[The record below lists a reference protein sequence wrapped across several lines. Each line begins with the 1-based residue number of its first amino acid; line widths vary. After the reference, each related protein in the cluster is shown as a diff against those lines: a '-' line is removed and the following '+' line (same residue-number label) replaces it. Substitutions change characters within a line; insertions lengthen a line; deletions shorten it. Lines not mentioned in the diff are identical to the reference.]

1 VNDWAVIWLGVIAVS
16 TGVMALTQIGLI
28 VVSLRV
34 ARQLS
39 ETAND
44 IRREIRP
51 LVDKVNGIA
60 DKVGRIADEA
70 GRATA
75 LATTQIE
82 RIDEILTTAT
92 ARVDEGLNIVRHAMG
107 GPLRQG
113 YAIALAIRAAIAAFS
128 RRANRA
134 ADHTPAGATRDEE
147 DALFVG

>member
-1 VNDWAVIWLGVIAVS
+1 MNDWAVIWLGVIAVS
-16 TGVMALTQIGLI
+16 TGVMALIQIGLI

-44 IRREIRP
+44 IRKEIGP
-51 LVDKVNGIA
+51 LVDKVNGLT
-60 DKVGRIADEA
+60 DKVARIADEA

-75 LATTQIE
+75 LAAIQIE
-82 RIDEILTTAT
+82 RVDQILTTAT

-113 YAIALAIRAAIAAFS
+113 YAIMLAVRAALSALS
-128 RRANRA
+128 RRANSA
-134 ADHTPAGATRDEE
+134 ADQTSAARDEE

>member
-1 VNDWAVIWLGVIAVS
+1 MTDWAVVWLGVIAVS
-16 TGVMALTQIGLI
+16 VGVMALIQIGLI

-44 IRREIRP
+44 IRREIGP
-51 LVDKVNGIA
+51 LVDKVNGLT

-75 LATTQIE
+75 LATIQIE
-82 RIDEILTTAT
+82 RIDQMLTTAT

-113 YAIALAIRAAIAAFS
+113 YAIALAVRAAISALS
-128 RRANRA
+128 RRPGRSADQSA
-134 ADHTPAGATRDEE
+134 AAGARDEE

>member
-1 VNDWAVIWLGVIAVS
+1 MNDWAVIWLGVIAVS
-16 TGVMALTQIGLI
+16 TGVMALIQIGLI

-44 IRREIRP
+44 IRKEIGP
-51 LVDKVNGIA
+51 LVDKVNGLT
-60 DKVGRIADEA
+60 DKVARIADEA

-75 LATTQIE
+75 LAAIQIE
-82 RIDEILTTAT
+82 RVDQILTTAT

-113 YAIALAIRAAIAAFS
+113 YAIMLAVRAALSALS
-128 RRANRA
+128 RRANSAPDQTSA
-134 ADHTPAGATRDEE
+134 ARDEE